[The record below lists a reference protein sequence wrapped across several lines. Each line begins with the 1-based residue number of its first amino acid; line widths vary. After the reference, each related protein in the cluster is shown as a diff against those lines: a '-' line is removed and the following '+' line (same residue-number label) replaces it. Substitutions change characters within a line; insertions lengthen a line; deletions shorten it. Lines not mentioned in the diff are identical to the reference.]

1 MIDQKN
7 HLQKRGTMTFLSA
20 ILNRAVT
27 TSVVTG
33 AIALSPFLTVV
44 AQAETL
50 NGAGATF
57 PAPLY
62 ERYAREIQKK
72 HPELKVN
79 YQGIGSGGGIRQTIA
94 GTVDFGASDAAMK
107 DEDINKVSRGII
119 MVPTAGG
126 AVSVVYNL
134 PGVNNLRLSRTTL
147 PQIFTGEITNWNDE
161 KIKADNPGVNLPSQ
175 PIKFVVRA
183 DSSGTTF
190 IFTNHLS
197 SISPYFKGRVGANT
211 APKWVGLQNVLKG
224 KGNPG
229 VANLVS
235 RTPGSIG
242 YVEYD
247 FATKNKLK
255 SAQVQNKKREFVA
268 PSLQAANAALSN
280 VKFPDNYRVFIG
292 DPDQGYPIVGLTWLL
307 VYKNYPN
314 ASKADAVKKWVNWVL
329 KDGQQ
334 YNDDLN
340 YTKIPG
346 DVVNR
351 VLQTVNSTVK

>member
-1 MIDQKN
+1 
-7 HLQKRGTMTFLSA
+7 MTLTTIFRPVVATAALTTVLGFSPLLTA
-20 ILNRAVT
+20 I
-27 TSVVTG
+27 
-33 AIALSPFLTVV
+33 

-62 ERYAREIQKK
+62 ERYAREVRKK

-79 YQGIGSGGGIRQTIA
+79 YQGIGSGGGIRQFIA

-107 DEDINKVSRGII
+107 DDEIGKVKNGVIL
-119 MVPTAGG
+119 VPTAGG

-134 PGVNNLRLSRTTL
+134 PGVNKLSLSRKTL
-147 PQIFTGEITNWNDE
+147 PDIFSGKITNWNDQQ
-161 KIKADNPGVNLPSQ
+161 IKADNPGVNLPNQ

-197 SISPYFKGRVGANT
+197 SINPYFRGRIGANT
-211 APKWVGLQNVLKG
+211 APKWTLPNVLRG

-229 VANLVS
+229 VAALVS
-235 RTPGSIG
+235 RTPGAIG

-247 FATKNKLK
+247 YATKNNLR
-255 SAQVQNKKREFVA
+255 SAEVQNKKGEFVA
-268 PSLQAANAALSN
+268 PSLAASNAALST
-280 VKFPDNYRVFIG
+280 VTFPANYRVFVG
-292 DPDQGYPIVGLTWLL
+292 DPAQGYPIVGLTWMMI
-307 VYKNYPN
+307 YQKYSSP
-314 ASKADAVKKWVNWVL
+314 SKADAIKKWINWVL

-334 YNDDLN
+334 FNDDLN
-340 YTKIPG
+340 YTKIPT

>member
-1 MIDQKN
+1 MA
-7 HLQKRGTMTFLSA
+7 FLST
-20 ILNRAVT
+20 ILNRVVA
-27 TSVVTG
+27 TSVITG
-33 AIALSPFLTVV
+33 AVVLSPVLSTIAL
-44 AQAETL
+44 AETL

-62 ERYAREIQKK
+62 ERYAREVRKK
-72 HPELKVN
+72 FPDLKVN

-94 GTVDFGASDAAMK
+94 GTVDFGGSDAAMK
-107 DEDINKVSRGII
+107 DEDIAKVKNGVIL
-119 MVPTAGG
+119 VPTAGG

-134 PGVNNLRLSRTTL
+134 PGINKLRLSRSTL
-147 PQIFTGEITNWNDE
+147 PDIFSGKITNWNDE
-161 KIKADNPGVNLPSQ
+161 KIKADNPGINLPNQ

-197 SISPYFKGRVGANT
+197 AINGYFKGRIGANT
-211 APKWVGLQNVLKG
+211 APKWTLPNALKG

-229 VANLVS
+229 VAALVRS
-235 RTPGSIG
+235 TPGSIG

-247 FATKNKLK
+247 YATKNKLN
-255 SAQVQNKKREFVA
+255 SAEVQNKKGEFVA
-268 PSLQAANAALSN
+268 PSLASANSALST
-280 VKFPDNYRVFIG
+280 VTFPNNYRVFVG
-292 DPDQGYPIVGLTWLL
+292 DPGQGYPIVGLTWMM
-307 VYKNYPN
+307 VYQKYSNPT
-314 ASKADAVKKWVNWVL
+314 KAEAVKKWINWVL

-351 VLQTVNSTVK
+351 VLQTVNTTVK

>member
-1 MIDQKN
+1 MIFS
-7 HLQKRGTMTFLSA
+7 TTIF
-20 ILNRAVT
+20 NRVVT
-27 TSVVTG
+27 TSVVT
-33 AIALSPFLTVV
+33 ASVAFSPVLTVI

-62 ERYAREIQKK
+62 ERYAREVRKK
-72 HPELKVN
+72 YPDLKVN
-79 YQGIGSGGGIRQTIA
+79 YQAIGSGGGIRQTIA

-107 DEDINKVSRGII
+107 DDEMAKVKNGVIL
-119 MVPTAGG
+119 VPTAGG

-134 PGVNNLRLSRTTL
+134 PGVNKLRLSRKTL
-147 PQIFTGEITNWNDE
+147 PAIFSGQITNWNDAQ
-161 KIKADNPGVNLPSQ
+161 IKADNPGVNLPNQ

-183 DSSGTTF
+183 DGSGTTF

-197 SISPYFKGRVGANT
+197 AISGYFKGRIGANT
-211 APKWVGLQNVLKG
+211 APKWTLPNVLKG

-229 VANLVS
+229 VAALVS
-235 RTPGSIG
+235 RTSGAIG

-247 FATKNKLK
+247 YATKNKLK
-255 SAQVQNKKREFVA
+255 SAELQNKKGEFVS
-268 PSLQAANAALSN
+268 PSLATANAALST
-280 VKFPDNYRVFIG
+280 VTFPDNYRVFVG
-292 DPDQGYPIVGLTWLL
+292 DPGQGYPIVGLTWMM
-307 VYKNYPN
+307 VYKQYSNP
-314 ASKADAVKKWVNWVL
+314 AKANAVKQWINWVL

-340 YTKIPG
+340 YTKIPSN
-346 DVVNR
+346 VVNR

>member
-1 MIDQKN
+1 
-7 HLQKRGTMTFLSA
+7 MTFLST
-20 ILNRAVT
+20 ILNRVVA
-27 TSVVTG
+27 TSVITG
-33 AIALSPFLTVV
+33 AVALSPVLTAI
-44 AQAETL
+44 AQAQTL

-62 ERYAREIQKK
+62 EKYAREVKK
-72 HPELKVN
+72 KYPDLKVN
-79 YQGIGSGGGIRQTIA
+79 YQAIGSSGGVRQTIA
-94 GTVDFGASDAAMK
+94 GTVDFGGSDAAMK
-107 DEDINKVSRGII
+107 DDEIAKVKNGVIL
-119 MVPTAGG
+119 VPTAGG

-134 PGVNNLRLSRTTL
+134 PGVNKLRLSRATL
-147 PQIFTGEITNWNDE
+147 PAIFSGKIKNWDDA
-161 KIKADNPGVNLPSQ
+161 KIKADNPGVNLPNR

-183 DSSGTTF
+183 DGSGTTF

-197 SISPYFKGRVGANT
+197 TIDGYFKGRIGANS
-211 APKWVGLQNVLKG
+211 APKWNLPNALKG

-229 VANLVS
+229 VAALVKS
-235 RTPGSIG
+235 TPGSIG

-247 FATKNKLK
+247 FATKNNLK
-255 SAQVQNKKREFVA
+255 SAELQNKKGEFIA
-268 PSLQAANAALSN
+268 PSLASANAALSN
-280 VKFPDNYRVFIG
+280 VSFPSNYRVFIG
-292 DPDQGYPIVGLTWLL
+292 DPSQGYPIVGLTWMMI
-307 VYKNYPN
+307 YKQYAN
-314 ASKADAVKKWVNWVL
+314 AGKADAVKKWINWVL

>member
-1 MIDQKN
+1 
-7 HLQKRGTMTFLSA
+7 MTLTTIFRPVVATAALTTVLGVSPLLTA
-20 ILNRAVT
+20 I
-27 TSVVTG
+27 
-33 AIALSPFLTVV
+33 

-62 ERYAREIQKK
+62 ERYAREVRKK

-79 YQGIGSGGGIRQTIA
+79 YQSIGSGGGIRQFIA

-107 DEDINKVSRGII
+107 DNEIGKVKNGVIL
-119 MVPTAGG
+119 VPTAGG

-134 PGVNNLRLSRTTL
+134 PGVNKLRLSRKTL
-147 PQIFTGEITNWNDE
+147 PDIFSGKITNWNDQQ
-161 KIKADNPGVNLPSQ
+161 IKADNPGVNLPNQ
-175 PIKFVVRA
+175 PIRFAVRA
-183 DSSGTTF
+183 DGSGTTF

-197 SISPYFKGRVGANT
+197 SINPYFKGRIGANT
-211 APKWVGLQNVLKG
+211 APKWTLPNVLKG

-229 VANLVS
+229 VAALVA
-235 RTPGSIG
+235 RTPGAIG

-247 FATKNKLK
+247 YATKNNLR
-255 SAQVQNKKREFVA
+255 SAEIQNKKGEFVA
-268 PSLQAANAALSN
+268 PSLAASNAALST
-280 VKFPDNYRVFIG
+280 VTFPANYRVFVG
-292 DPDQGYPIVGLTWLL
+292 DPAQGYPIVGLTWMMI
-307 VYKNYPN
+307 YQKYSSP
-314 ASKADAVKKWVNWVL
+314 SKADAIKKWINWVL

-334 YNDDLN
+334 FNDDLN
-340 YTKIPG
+340 YTKIPT

>member
-1 MIDQKN
+1 MAFFS
-7 HLQKRGTMTFLSA
+7 T
-20 ILNRAVT
+20 ILNRVVA
-27 TSVVTG
+27 TSFITG
-33 AIALSPFLTVV
+33 AVALSPVLTVI

-62 ERYAREIQKK
+62 ERYAREVKKK
-72 HPELKVN
+72 HPDLKVN
-79 YQGIGSGGGIRQTIA
+79 YQAIGSGGGIRQTIN

-107 DEDINKVSRGII
+107 DDEIAKVKNGVIL
-119 MVPTAGG
+119 VPTAGG

-134 PGVNNLRLSRTTL
+134 PGVNKLRLSRKTL
-147 PQIFTGEITNWNDE
+147 PAIFSGKITNWNDAQ
-161 KIKADNPGVNLPSQ
+161 IKADNPGVNLPNQ

-183 DSSGTTF
+183 DGSGTTF

-197 SISPYFKGRVGANT
+197 TIDPYFKGRIGANT
-211 APKWVGLQNVLKG
+211 APKWTLPNALRG

-229 VANLVS
+229 VAALVA
-235 RTPGSIG
+235 RTPGAIG

-247 FATKNKLK
+247 YATKNKLK
-255 SAQVQNKKREFVA
+255 SAEVQNKKGEFVA
-268 PSLQAANAALSN
+268 PSLAAANAALST
-280 VKFPDNYRVFIG
+280 VKFPDNYRVFVG
-292 DPDQGYPIVGLTWLL
+292 DPGQGYPIVGLTWMM
-307 VYKNYPN
+307 VYKKYPTP
-314 ASKADAVKKWVNWVL
+314 AKAEAVKKWINWVL

-346 DVVNR
+346 NVVNR
-351 VLQTVNSTVK
+351 VLQTVNSSVK

>member
-1 MIDQKN
+1 
-7 HLQKRGTMTFLSA
+7 MTFS
-20 ILNRAVT
+20 T
-27 TSVVTG
+27 TIFNSVVT
-33 AIALSPFLTVV
+33 ASVVTAAVAFSPILTGI

-62 ERYAREIQKK
+62 ERYAREVKK
-72 HPELKVN
+72 KYPDMKVN
-79 YQGIGSGGGIRQTIA
+79 YQAIGSGGGIRQTIA
-94 GTVDFGASDAAMK
+94 GTVDFGGSDAAMK
-107 DEDINKVSRGII
+107 DDEIAKVKNGVIL
-119 MVPTAGG
+119 VPTAGG

-134 PGVNNLRLSRTTL
+134 PGVSKLRLSRSTL
-147 PQIFTGEITNWNDE
+147 PAIFSGQITNWSDA
-161 KIKADNPGVNLPSQ
+161 KIKADNPGVNLPNQ
-175 PIKFVVRA
+175 PIKFAVRA
-183 DSSGTTF
+183 DGSGTTF

-197 SISPYFKGRVGANT
+197 ATSAYFKGRIGANT
-211 APKWVGLQNVLKG
+211 APKWTLKNVLKG

-229 VANLVS
+229 VAALVA

-247 FATKNKLK
+247 YATKNNLK
-255 SAQVQNKKREFVA
+255 SAEVQNKKGEFVA
-268 PSLQAANAALSN
+268 PSLQSANAALST
-280 VKFPDNYRVFIG
+280 VSFPDNYRVFVG
-292 DPDQGYPIVGLTWLL
+292 DPGQGYPIVGLTWMM
-307 VYKNYPN
+307 VYKNYSNP
-314 ASKADAVKKWVNWVL
+314 SKANAIKKWINWVL

-340 YTKIPG
+340 YTKIPS

>member
-1 MIDQKN
+1 
-7 HLQKRGTMTFLSA
+7 MTFLTT
-20 ILNRAVT
+20 IFNRAVT
-27 TSVVTG
+27 FSVLTG
-33 AIALSPFLTVV
+33 AVALSPVLTAT
-44 AQAETL
+44 AQAQTL

-62 ERYAREIQKK
+62 ERYAREVKKK

-79 YQGIGSGGGIRQTIA
+79 YQSIGSGGGIRQTIA

-107 DEDINKVSRGII
+107 DDEMAKVKNGVIL
-119 MVPTAGG
+119 VPTAGG

-134 PGVNNLRLSRTTL
+134 PGVNKLRLSRKTL
-147 PQIFTGEITNWNDE
+147 PEIFSGQITKWDDA
-161 KIKADNPGVNLPSQ
+161 KIKADNPGVNLPNQ
-175 PIKFVVRA
+175 PIKFAVRA
-183 DSSGTTF
+183 DGSGTTF

-197 SISPYFKGRVGANT
+197 SISGYFKGRIGANT
-211 APKWVGLQNVLKG
+211 APKWTLPNVLKG

-229 VANLVS
+229 VAALVA

-247 FATKNKLK
+247 YATKNNLK
-255 SAQVQNKKREFVA
+255 SAEVQNKKGEFVA
-268 PSLQAANAALSN
+268 PSLQAANAALST
-280 VKFPDNYRVFIG
+280 VTFPNNYRVFVG
-292 DPDQGYPIVGLTWLL
+292 DPGQGYPIVGLTWMM
-307 VYKNYPN
+307 VYKQYPTP
-314 ASKADAVKKWVNWVL
+314 AKAEAVKKWINWVL

-334 YNDDLN
+334 FNDDLN